1 MTQKLPWTPWH
12 EVVKLRED
20 VRTGEL
26 SLADFAADLHDVVMQ
41 KGTRPVYEDPGR
53 FFALTYPTFPLREL
67 ARDVALRLAGR
78 NTKAIRQLELTYGGG
93 KTHALVALHH
103 LVHDPEALPALSA
116 VDQFRSHVGAPLPA
130 ARIAALCFDKLDVE
144 KGMEVRGPG
153 GRASLAEDI
162 PGACSRSRSRAKR
175 ACARSIPTARTRNA
189 RRRPPSRCSPTC
201 CRGRRHTGSR
211 PWS

>member
-12 EVVKLRED
+12 EVVRLRED

-53 FFALTYPTFPLREL
+53 FFALTFPTFPLREL

-93 KTHALVALHH
+93 KTHTLVALRH
-103 LVHDPEALPALSA
+103 LVHDPAAPA
-116 VDQFRSHVGAPLPA
+116 GP
-130 ARIAALCFDKLDVE
+130 
-144 KGMEVRGPG
+144 VRGGPVQVPHRRPSAGGAHRRALLRQARRGERHGGARAG
-153 GRASLAEDI
+153 GRASLAE
-162 PGACSRSRSRAKR
+162 ASLERAR
-175 ACARSIPTARTRNA
+175 ISD
-189 RRRPPSRCSPTC
+189 
-201 CRGRRHTGSR
+201 
-211 PWS
+211 